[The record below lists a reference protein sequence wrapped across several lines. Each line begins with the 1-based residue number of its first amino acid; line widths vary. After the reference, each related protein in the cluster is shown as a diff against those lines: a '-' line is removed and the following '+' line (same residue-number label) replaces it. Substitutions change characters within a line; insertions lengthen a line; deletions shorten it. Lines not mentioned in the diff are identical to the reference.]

1 MLELFSSFL
10 YIILYP
16 FEAFI
21 GTLGDYISAIQRHA
35 FLRHAVLAGMLI
47 GIIAPVIGVFL
58 VVRRLSMIADALSH
72 VTLTGIAFHML
83 LGKYFLF
90 MASLNPVFTGMLFS
104 VLGSL
109 GIERLRKVYKHYQ
122 ELAIPIMLSTGV
134 AFGVVFISMANGFN
148 VDLFNYLFGSII
160 AIRFS
165 DFVTISIVSIIVFV
179 VIILFYKELFSI
191 SFDEEFARVS
201 GLKRRL
207 LNIVFIILVA
217 IVIASSMRIVGI
229 LLVSALMVL
238 PVAASIR
245 IANSFKQTF
254 FYAILFGQLSVS
266 VGLFLSYAFN
276 LAPGGTI
283 VVLAFLI
290 LLGTITIQKVRKR
303 KQELKLVV

>member
-1 MLELFSSFL
+1 MLELLNSFVL
-10 YIILYP
+10 IILYP
-16 FEAFI
+16 FEAFFSV
-21 GTLGDYISAIQRHA
+21 LGDYLSAIQRHS

-47 GIIAPVIGVFL
+47 GVIAPVIGVFL

-83 LGKYFLF
+83 LGKYFVF
-90 MASLNPVFTGMLFS
+90 MAALNPVFTGMLFS

-134 AFGVVFISMANGFN
+134 AFGVVFISLANGFN
-148 VDLFNYLFGSII
+148 VDLFNFLFGSII
-160 AIRFS
+160 AIRRS
-165 DFVTISIVSIIVFV
+165 DFITISIVTVIVLA
-179 VIILFYKELFSI
+179 VIILLYKELFSI
-191 SFDEEFARVS
+191 AFDEEFARVS
-201 GLKRRL
+201 GLKRKV
-207 LNIVFIILVA
+207 LNLVFIVLVA

-254 FYAILFGQLSVS
+254 FYAILFGQISVS
-266 VGLFLSYAFN
+266 FGLFLSYAFN

-283 VVLAFLI
+283 VVLAFFI
-290 LLGTITIQKVRKR
+290 LLGTILVQKIRKR
-303 KQELKLVV
+303 KQELKLV